1 MGRTRGCLWLTAGL
15 VIAMLAALV
24 GYLAI
29 SRATVRQAA
38 PAGGAP
44 DVPVV
49 VAAQAVKV
57 RSPLTEKD
65 VVIRRMPVNAVPEG
79 ALRDVRSAVGKVI
92 TTDLYPGEAI
102 VQQRL
107 ADPNSKSG
115 DGRMAL
121 MVAANEVLMAF
132 PASDLMSKV
141 GMLKPGDHV
150 DMFFSL
156 KFPSNRGLGVAG
168 AGAKDDEMATF
179 NALPNV
185 VLSAIVAGNAPAAA
199 SGSQPSPQAI
209 LLAVSPQDAL
219 VLKYVKDAGGSLDM
233 VLRAPG
239 AEQPIATEPVDVDYL
254 IRRYR
259 IPTEDYPMLSNRVPT
274 GAKE

>member
-1 MGRTRGCLWLTAGL
+1 LTAGL

-29 SRATVRQAA
+29 SRATARQAA

-57 RSPLTEKD
+57 RSPLTESD
-65 VVIRRMPVNAVPEG
+65 VVIRRVPVNAVPEG
-79 ALRDVRSAVGKVI
+79 ALRDVRSAAGKV
-92 TTDLYPGEAI
+92 TMTDLYPGETI
-102 VQQRL
+102 LQQRL

-115 DGRMAL
+115 DGHMAL

-150 DMFFSL
+150 DMLFSM
-156 KFPSNRGLGVAG
+156 KVPTNRSLGVAG
-168 AGAKDDEMATF
+168 AGANDDELATF

-185 VLSAIVAGNAPAAA
+185 VLSAIVAGNAPA
-199 SGSQPSPQAI
+199 SGSGGQPSPQAI
-209 LLAVSPQDAL
+209 LLAISPQDAL
-219 VLKYVKDAGGSLDM
+219 VLKFVKDAGGSLDM

-239 AEQPIATEPVDVDYL
+239 AEQPVATEPVDMDFV

-259 IPTEDYPMLSNRVPT
+259 IPTEDYLIQQPSVT
-274 GAKE
+274 TKAGE

>member
-1 MGRTRGCLWLTAGL
+1 
-15 VIAMLAALV
+15 
-24 GYLAI
+24 
-29 SRATVRQAA
+29 
-38 PAGGAP
+38 
-44 DVPVV
+44 VV

-57 RSPLTEKD
+57 RSSLTEKD

-79 ALRDVRSAVGKVI
+79 ALRDVRSAVGKVVM
-92 TTDLYPGEAI
+92 TDLYPGEAI

-132 PASDLMSKV
+132 PANDLMSKV

-168 AGAKDDEMATF
+168 AGAKDEELATF

-199 SGSQPSPQAI
+199 GSGSQPSPQAI
-209 LLAVSPQDAL
+209 LLAVSSQDAL

-239 AEQPIATEPVDVDYL
+239 AEQPIAAEPVDVDYL

-259 IPTEDYPMLSNRVPT
+259 IPTEDYLIQSNRVPT